1 MVGFR
6 LLRSPGRL
14 AGIVL
19 PAVAAGLGVA
29 LLFVVPR
36 SDLGFTTYSGT
47 SRAAETADL
56 AAGVGLLAAG
66 LLVLLV
72 LPARGVLLVLW
83 LAGVAW
89 FAPDA
94 VGWDDGPPAVR
105 SVAMVVEP
113 FFLAFVVHLVHA
125 APGWRLRS
133 KRARVA
139 VAAVY
144 ACAGIVSVG
153 RALFRDP
160 FLDLHCWSN
169 CSDNVFLLS
178 AEPNVA
184 RALDAAWLLVSFT
197 AGSVMAVAAIWRIVT
212 ATGTARRALSPVLF
226 PGALVGATIA
236 ARAFV
241 LTRQPLEYPGN
252 PVFSI
257 LFQARAWSVAALA
270 LGVGWT
276 LIRGRRTHTAV
287 ARLASD
293 LGAAPRP
300 GSLAL
305 ALAEATGDATL
316 QVAYRLPDTG
326 QYVDAAGGRVKP
338 PMAGSGRAVTPIV
351 RDGGEIALVIHDE
364 AAVAPDELDREIGPA
379 ARLAIDNERLQ
390 AEVLAQLDDLRA
402 SRARIIE
409 TADAERRQLER
420 NLHDGAQQRLLAL
433 SYDLR
438 RATAEADAGGE
449 EDLAGVLRAAR
460 DDAQVALEE
469 LRDLAHGIYPAVLA
483 EAGIGPA
490 LWTLA
495 DSARIP
501 VEVSGTPEQRLP
513 EAVERTAFVVVSEAV
528 EAAERAGSSH
538 VDVRAVSD
546 DGRLVVEVAG
556 AGPGPFVHIA
566 DIVGAVGGDISLD
579 AELLRVEIPC
589 G

>member
-1 MVGFR
+1 MVESR

-19 PAVAAGLGVA
+19 PAIAAGLGVVP
-29 LLFVVPR
+29 LFVVPR

-56 AAGVGLLAAG
+56 AAGLGLLAAG
-66 LLVLLV
+66 VLVWLV
-72 LPARGVLLVLW
+72 LPASSALVVIG
-83 LAGVAW
+83 LAGIAW
-89 FAPDA
+89 FAPDV
-94 VGWDDGPPAVR
+94 VGWDDGPAAVR

-113 FFLAFVVHLVHA
+113 FFLAFVFHLVLA
-125 APGWRLRS
+125 APGWRLRP
-133 KRARVA
+133 KRARLA
-139 VAAVY
+139 VAAIY
-144 ACAGIVSVG
+144 ACAGIVSIG

-160 FLDLHCWSN
+160 FLDLYCWSN
-169 CSDNVFLLS
+169 CADNVFLLS
-178 AEPNVA
+178 AEPGVA
-184 RALDAAWLLVSFT
+184 RALDATWLLVSLT
-197 AGSVMAVAAIWRIVT
+197 AGSLMAVAAIWRIVT
-212 ATGTARRALSPVLF
+212 ATGTARRTLWPVLA
-226 PGALVGATIA
+226 PGALVGATTA
-236 ARAFV
+236 ARAV
-241 LTRQPLEYPGN
+241 ALTRQPLEFPGD
-252 PVFSI
+252 PMFSI

-276 LIRGRRTHTAV
+276 LILGRRTRTAV

-293 LGAAPRP
+293 LGAGPRP

-305 ALAEATGDATL
+305 ALAEATGDASL
-316 QVAYRLPDTG
+316 EVAYRLPGTG
-326 QYVDAAGGRVKP
+326 RYVDVAGGSVEP
-338 PMAGSGRAVTPIV
+338 PIAGSGRAVTPIV
-351 RDGGEIALVIHDE
+351 RDGGEVALVIHDE
-364 AAVAPDELDREIGPA
+364 AAVDPDELDREIGPA
-379 ARLAIDNERLQ
+379 ARLAIDNERLR

-402 SRARIIE
+402 SRTRIIE

-501 VEVSGTPEQRLP
+501 VEVSDSPEERLP

-528 EAAERAGSSH
+528 AAAERAGSSH
-538 VDVRAVSD
+538 VDIRAVSD

-566 DIVGAVGGDISLD
+566 DRVGAVGGDISLD